1 MCGLITHAERPR
13 SGWTNVTVG
22 HQGSQ
27 HYSPYKSTFF
37 KEYRVQFPAVDHGT
51 AKVVSVFLYGRIV
64 YVGYHMVC
72 PKGFLDLE
80 ENVVRYHALHQ
91 ELAVAR

>member
-1 MCGLITHAERPR
+1 MVADCTTVFSVQFGGLLDI
-13 SGWTNVTVG
+13 
-22 HQGSQ
+22 
-27 HYSPYKSTFF
+27 PYKNTFF

-72 PKGFLDLE
+72 PKRFLDLE